1 MARLVPLLVQY
12 LVLILVLFGTTNWGF
27 YAHKSI
33 NYHAVFILPPEMYPF
48 YRAHIFY
55 LKEHA
60 VDADKRRYIT
70 EDEAPRHYLDTDIY
84 EEKVPLDTIPRFW
97 DSAVVKYGEDSLLKH
112 GIGPW
117 YLHLMVHK
125 LTDAFE
131 KKDYNR
137 ILRLSSDIGHYV
149 GDLHVPLHTTK
160 NYNGQLTH
168 QHGIHGFWESRL
180 PELFSDD
187 YNFFV
192 GPAEYVPQVNSLIW
206 ERFSESFAAKDSV
219 LQLEAFLHDNTPDKK
234 KYNIERRGNSTVRVY
249 SKSYSEDY
257 HALLQNMVERRMA
270 KSIHMTASLWMTAW
284 VNAGQPVLDED
295 HVPAEQVVPSDSLLN
310 HLKIKGRMETH

>member
-1 MARLVPLLVQY
+1 MPNFLRVTSRLIALLF
-12 LVLILVLFGTTNWGF
+12 VLFGSMNWGF

-33 NYHAVFILPPEMYPF
+33 NYHAVFVLPPEMYPF
-48 YRAHIFY
+48 YRKHIFY

-60 VDADKRRYIT
+60 VDADKRRYIS
-70 EDEAPRHYLDTDIY
+70 EDEAPRHYLDADVY
-84 EEKVPLDTIPRFW
+84 EQVIPLDTIPRYW
-97 DSAVVKYGEDSLLKH
+97 DSAVAKYGEDSLLKH

-117 YLHLMVHK
+117 HLNRMVYR
-125 LTDAFE
+125 LTKAFE
-131 KKDYNR
+131 ERDFSR

-180 PELFSDD
+180 PELFASDYD
-187 YNFFV
+187 FFV
-192 GPAEYVPQVNSLIW
+192 GPAEYVPQVNTWIW
-206 ERFSESFAAKDSV
+206 ERFTESFAAKDSV
-219 LQLEAFLHDNTPDKK
+219 LWMEARLHKETTEKK
-234 KYNIERRGNSTVRVY
+234 KYSMETRGNRVVRVY

-284 VNAGQPVLDED
+284 VNAGQPVLD
-295 HVPAEQVVPSDSLLN
+295 PAYTPQVDSLPSDSLIN